1 MVNVPAAAAERIC
14 SLFIRLLLFILGIWK
29 CLKEAYCLL
38 LGKDQSF
45 LMHLRQKCCC
55 QRRSRNLFLYSSP
68 FPLYRFWVS
77 CRPEIVRQIDD
88 DRLWRTSHH
97 HPSKWTIL
105 RRVKFLM
112 RQPSRHMQK
121 IARPNSGRVFSE
133 IAPSHTCLSFKDI
146 NDGVLFAMVMNASLR

>member
-68 FPLYRFWVS
+68 FPLYRFWSVAVQKS
-77 CRPEIVRQIDD
+77 SGK
-88 DRLWRTSHH
+88 LT
-97 HPSKWTIL
+97 TIG
-105 RRVKFLM
+105 
-112 RQPSRHMQK
+112 S
-121 IARPNSGRVFSE
+121 
-133 IAPSHTCLSFKDI
+133 
-146 NDGVLFAMVMNASLR
+146 GVLRTTTHRNGRSFEGLSS